1 MPGLDGMK
9 KQPKIPYKQLKLGL
23 ELPRSD
29 YELKPAMV
37 AAYLRAVKEDDEAY
51 RSSQLVPPMA
61 VAAYAMTA
69 ISDSV
74 ILPPGVIH
82 THGEIEF
89 LGRVSVGD
97 TISCYGKVSHQLNR
111 GDIHLLTIDFSICN
125 QKGSAVI
132 TGKTSFVLPENS
144 DQGCP
149 I

>member
-1 MPGLDGMK
+1 
-9 KQPKIPYKQLKLGL
+9 
-23 ELPRSD
+23 
-29 YELKPAMV
+29 
-37 AAYLRAVKEDDEAY
+37 
-51 RSSQLVPPMA
+51 MA

-89 LGRVSVGD
+89 RGKVNVGD
-97 TISCYGKVSHQLNR
+97 TISCYGKVSHQLDR
-111 GDIHLLTIDFSICN
+111 GDVHLLTIDFSICN
-125 QKGSAVI
+125 QNGREVLK
-132 TGKTSFVLPENS
+132 GKTSFVLPENG